1 MCFSPSI
8 HTQISSSTS
17 HPYTFDTQF
26 SNWTTNDKKNLK
38 SPKKFQAVDEENI
51 LEPSSAGTDAILETI
66 RVARETNILNN
77 NQDNQINHDQETQ
90 ASEVKDQQ
98 AQAAENSSSAVD
110 ELTLD
115 SLDDEESRGKRFG
128 LMIDKIDIF
137 RCLINYV
144 SKQIP

>member
-1 MCFSPSI
+1 MKI
-8 HTQISSSTS
+8 WI
-17 HPYTFDTQF
+17 
-26 SNWTTNDKKNLK
+26 KVR
-38 SPKKFQAVDEENI
+38 AVDEENI

-90 ASEVKDQQ
+90 ASEPVKDQQ

-115 SLDDEESRGKRFG
+115 SLDDDENRGKRFG
-128 LMIDKIDIF
+128 FMIDMLDIPQ
-137 RCLINYV
+137 CLINYV